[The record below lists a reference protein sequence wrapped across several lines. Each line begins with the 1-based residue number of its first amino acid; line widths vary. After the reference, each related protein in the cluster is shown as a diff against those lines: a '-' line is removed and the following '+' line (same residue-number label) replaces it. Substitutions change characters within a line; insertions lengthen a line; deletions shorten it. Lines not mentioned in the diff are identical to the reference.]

1 MYPVIKS
8 PKSPRPIRR
17 TLLVIVVLS
26 LTVIGAVYGLLH
38 FVPSAHLTQ
47 QATPTVP
54 APTQTANAIQ
64 TVFAGGS
71 IPQATLTI
79 PSTPVPGATPQW
91 RTVAHLYNTQPGN
104 GPSGQ
109 FVVLAGAKARIQW
122 TCTVATNDPS
132 ATLGCSAA
140 LYNAKTGERISALV
154 DTNTNTN
161 GLFLIPISSIAV
173 VYELHIATDNQAF
186 SAYYQVFQ

>member
-1 MYPVIKS
+1 M
-8 PKSPRPIRR
+8 
-17 TLLVIVVLS
+17 
-26 LTVIGAVYGLLH
+26 
-38 FVPSAHLTQ
+38 
-47 QATPTVP
+47 
-54 APTQTANAIQ
+54 
-64 TVFAGGS
+64 
-71 IPQATLTI
+71 
-79 PSTPVPGATPQW
+79 
-91 RTVAHLYNTQPGN
+91 
-104 GPSGQ
+104 
-109 FVVLAGAKARIQW
+109 VLAGAKARIQW